1 MNTFIETLILYYPIH
16 LYMASIISKRKG
28 NKDYYYIAES
38 ARVNGKPRIVSQ
50 IYLGTIDRIREMEA
64 GHKIKPE
71 RFSILEFGSTAA
83 IYSILDE
90 IGLINSV
97 NRHVDSKGKL
107 TIGDYILITAISRA
121 VHPVSHRRLPEWYS
135 HSFMKIIYPSCKNML
150 SGQNF
155 WNNTHGVTDEKMD
168 AMQREILHSIMDIAD
183 LKELFFDTT
192 NFPTFIDQYA
202 YGGEIA
208 KKTHSKVHRNDLM
221 HIAIWL
227 LVDSQGIPLLHG
239 TYEANKG
246 DVEIFHD
253 FLDYVKNYKEFTGS
267 IEDITVIMGKGNNSD
282 GNINGMKYHY
292 IGALRPS
299 TQKELLKIP
308 MSEYSKLDDGT
319 MYYRT
324 TTNVYGKEHAIVI
337 TYNPA
342 LASRKDKAFTGKIE
356 KCKTHIN
363 DYIADANK
371 SKRKRNIERMRKAI
385 DTYLKEKKM
394 NRYIDYTIDGNGTFS
409 VTITEKKDLVDFMFG
424 KNVLFTDRLDME
436 TSSIIEHYKDR
447 WIIEDGF
454 RKMNYDDNISV
465 TPIFTWTDQQISLH
479 IFVCVIA
486 LLALRILRLKL
497 KNSGMD
503 MTGERALEIL
513 RNVHAV
519 GTLYE
524 NRKLEWSLSEM
535 DQDAEQLMDIL
546 KLKLFFHKMVGNT
559 KKPA

>member
-1 MNTFIETLILYYPIH
+1 
-16 LYMASIISKRKG
+16 
-28 NKDYYYIAES
+28 
-38 ARVNGKPRIVSQ
+38 
-50 IYLGTIDRIREMEA
+50 
-64 GHKIKPE
+64 
-71 RFSILEFGSTAA
+71 
-83 IYSILDE
+83 
-90 IGLINSV
+90 
-97 NRHVDSKGKL
+97 
-107 TIGDYILITAISRA
+107 
-121 VHPVSHRRLPEWYS
+121 
-135 HSFMKIIYPSCKNML
+135 
-150 SGQNF
+150 
-155 WNNTHGVTDEKMD
+155 
-168 AMQREILHSIMDIAD
+168 
-183 LKELFFDTT
+183 
-192 NFPTFIDQYA
+192 PTFIDQYA

-221 HIAIWL
+221 HVALWL

-246 DVEIFHD
+246 DVEIFHG
-253 FLDYVKNYKEFTGS
+253 FLDYVKNYKEFTES
-267 IEDITVIMGKGNNSD
+267 IEDITVIMDKGNNSND
-282 GNINGMKYHY
+282 NINGMKYHY

-299 TQKELLKIP
+299 TQKDLLKIP
-308 MSEYSKLDDGT
+308 MDEYRKLDDNT

-324 TTNVYGKEHAIVI
+324 TANVYGKDHTIVI

-342 LASRKDKAFTGKIE
+342 LATRKDKAFTGKIE
-356 KCKTHIN
+356 KCRAYIN
-363 DYIADANK
+363 GYIADANK
-371 SKRKRNIERMRKAI
+371 SRRKRNIERMRKTI

-394 NRYIDYTIDGNGTFS
+394 NRYIDYEIDGSGTFS

-479 IFVCVIA
+479 IFICVIA

-497 KNSGMD
+497 KNSGMG

-546 KLKLFFHKMVGNT
+546 KLKPFFNKMVGNT
-559 KKPA
+559 KKQA